1 MGRARNGKSF
11 LISILAKSRKE
22 HNEVFCSNGKDKTVC
37 PVQNV
42 FIDVQFNECFEFHTD
57 FNSIYKSED
66 ENEELQ
72 ELKESVS
79 SVLGKQYYFEDDDA
93 KTKMEAIEEIIRQ
106 MRVMESR
113 YEGRK
118 ASDTYISVY
127 LRPGGFLRD
136 IMREASLRRVEV
148 MDTPGVSGEI
158 AATKLSKA
166 DLYIIIL
173 KRSILSELAKL
184 LKKSVKDG
192 YEGMGFQQITQ

>member
-1 MGRARNGKSF
+1 M
-11 LISILAKSRKE
+11 
-22 HNEVFCSNGKDKTVC
+22 
-37 PVQNV
+37 
-42 FIDVQFNECFEFHTD
+42 
-57 FNSIYKSED
+57 
-66 ENEELQ
+66 
-72 ELKESVS
+72 
-79 SVLGKQYYFEDDDA
+79 LGKQYYFEDDDA

-173 KRSILSELAKL
+173 RPDNEKEARTLEKIVTELKPYTASSKVIFLFKKEAVIQTEVKYEQKSREAKKTWQSLSICSAGSRELLSIQIQ
-184 LKKSVKDG
+184 KS
-192 YEGMGFQQITQ
+192 